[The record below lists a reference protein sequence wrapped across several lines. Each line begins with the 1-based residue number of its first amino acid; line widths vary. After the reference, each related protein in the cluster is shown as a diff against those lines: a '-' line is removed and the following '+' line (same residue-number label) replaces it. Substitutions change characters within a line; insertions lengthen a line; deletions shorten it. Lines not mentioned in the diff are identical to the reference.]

1 VHCWPNL
8 KSGDSGTKVKALQH
22 CLTHRGYTTAAD
34 GNFGLLTK
42 TAVTNFQKVA
52 TPQDVDGIA
61 GPKTLSALV
70 VTVNIGAKGSAVKA
84 VQVCATHPCACYGI
98 LQPRQIVQ
106 GAFPRDAFELSSA
119 PANVNKYR

>member
-1 VHCWPNL
+1 MTNVTAICYVCATLCDQLEGMYYSYLEGVSVGVHCWPNL

-52 TPQDVDGIA
+52 TPQDIDGIA
-61 GPKTLSALV
+61 GPKTLISA
-70 VTVNIGAKGSAVKA
+70 N
-84 VQVCATHPCACYGI
+84 
-98 LQPRQIVQ
+98 
-106 GAFPRDAFELSSA
+106 
-119 PANVNKYR
+119 